1 MCLELYAVPA
11 VAERVSAERLERVSG
26 LRVRKQRRP
35 VDGALHFS
43 RDGGCSCSL
52 MADDADWNAS
62 EWALEPSILTGLA
75 AAIQVIYDEAGGFTL
90 QAVWIGD
97 EPNARERVALRDVL
111 KDVRAN
117 RVKNKFVYVVGKVKG
132 LPG

>member
-11 VAERVSAERLERVSG
+11 VAGRVSADRLERVSG
-26 LRVRKQRRP
+26 LRVKKQRRP
-35 VDGALHFS
+35 VEGALHFS

-52 MADDADWNAS
+52 MTDDADWNAS

-75 AAIQVIYDEAGGFTL
+75 AALQLIDEEAGGFTF

-97 EPNARERVALRDVL
+97 ETHARERVALRDVL
-111 KDVRAN
+111 KDVREN
-117 RVKNKFVYVVGKVKG
+117 RVKNKLVYVVGKAG
-132 LPG
+132 

>member
-11 VAERVSAERLERVSG
+11 VAGRVSPDRLERVSG
-26 LRVRKQRRP
+26 LRVKKQRRP
-35 VDGALHFS
+35 VEGALHFS

-52 MADDADWNAS
+52 MTDDADWNAS

-75 AAIQVIYDEAGGFTL
+75 AALQLIDEEAGGFTF

-97 EPNARERVALRDVL
+97 ETHARERVALRDVL
-111 KDVRAN
+111 KDVREN
-117 RVKNKFVYVVGKVKG
+117 RVKNKLVYVVGKAG
-132 LPG
+132 